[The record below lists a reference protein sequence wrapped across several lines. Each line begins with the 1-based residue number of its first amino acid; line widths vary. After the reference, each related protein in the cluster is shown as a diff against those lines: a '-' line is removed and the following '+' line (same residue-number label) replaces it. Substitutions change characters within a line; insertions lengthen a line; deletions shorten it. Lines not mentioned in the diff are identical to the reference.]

1 MRDEAVDRGNH
12 GIPHRP
18 AGRRLI
24 GVALRIGLPAL
35 LWTIIAIAAPV
46 FVNQIRNQD
55 RAIQEDF
62 ALYYFSALE
71 LRNGINPYTTDFT
84 RAAQAS
90 GLNIHAISHSNEPP
104 TFLVFLIE
112 PLTHLPIRT
121 AYLIWQ
127 ATNLSCF
134 AIAMVLL
141 LGRGTGLAPWLA
153 LTLAAMATLY
163 PAVAAV
169 FWFGQSKLIALVLL
183 VIAMRLIEKERP
195 QLAGFTLASVA
206 MLRGFPFVLAAYLL
220 LQRRSRVLLAAITSV
235 AIIGIVT
242 IWISGV
248 KTCLSFVSALPTVYV
263 DQWNAM
269 RRDFSIYF
277 VISRQIWA
285 ISQNPGFAL
294 DLLRHLL
301 IAGVDFLVLAST
313 CRATLVVPEQRDPDS
328 RIFALW
334 VATAIF
340 LLPVAWDHDL
350 TLMLIPFSQLAV
362 VAARGTASRRAI
374 AMAVLSYVLLF
385 WWEYVAHSANELGF
399 VAMLPAYLS
408 AYWLAVDHPGA
419 VRLPIRAMPAEI
431 WRRLMPA
438 T

>member
-1 MRDEAVDRGNH
+1 MSDEPANH
-12 GIPHRP
+12 SSQLLPDESHKRSLTRVI
-18 AGRRLI
+18 
-24 GVALRIGLPAL
+24 LRICLPAL
-35 LWTIIAIAAPV
+35 LWTFIAVAAPV
-46 FVNQIRNQD
+46 FVNQIRHQD

-62 ALYYFSALE
+62 AVYYYPALE
-71 LRNGINPYTTDFT
+71 MRKGINPYTTDFT
-84 RAAQAS
+84 RAAQTS

-127 ATNLSCF
+127 ATNLTCF
-134 AIAMVLL
+134 AVAMVIL
-141 LGRGTGLAPWLA
+141 LGRGTGLAPWQA
-153 LTLAAMATLY
+153 LTLAALATLY
-163 PAVAAV
+163 PAVASV

-183 VIAMRLIEKERP
+183 VIAMRLIEKQRP
-195 QLAGFTLASVA
+195 HPAGFTLALVA
-206 MLRGFPFVLAAYLL
+206 MLRGFPFVLAGYLL
-220 LQRRSRVLLAAITSV
+220 LQQRRRVLLAAITGV

-242 IWISGV
+242 IRVAGIAI
-248 KTCLSFVSALPTVYV
+248 CLSFVSALPTIYV
-263 DQWNAM
+263 DQWNSM

-285 ISQNPGFAL
+285 ISRSPGVAL

-301 IAGVDFLVLAST
+301 IMSGDFLVVATT
-313 CRATLVVPEQRDPDS
+313 CRATLMVPKQNDPDS
-328 RIFALW
+328 RIFSLW

-362 VAARGTASRRAI
+362 VASRGEASRRAI

-385 WWEYVAHSANELGF
+385 WWEYVSLSANECGF
-399 VAMLPAYLS
+399 ISMLTAYLS
-408 AYWLAVDHPGA
+408 AYWLAVDQSGA

-438 T
+438 I